1 MVGKNSVEP
10 GQMNTSVQPRIEESS
25 GSVTIFPLQQLVYA
39 ALILGGVTAGAEL
52 LNTIPWAHG
61 DISIM
66 WPSTG
71 LMVGMLLCVPQRQW
85 PAYIILGTVIDFAA
99 NLLPPLHAPL
109 WLSLSASG
117 CNVVEVTIAAWL
129 LSPALA
135 PHRYMARAS
144 QLVALLIY
152 GVFVAPGIA
161 SLCYATCLS
170 LAHFKSFWLVVPEW
184 FPGDALGIT
193 IMTPLY
199 LSLRSRAPF
208 SKRPWYEAAGL
219 FVFLIVVSVAVFWQ
233 TSLPL
238 LFVILPVLL
247 LVEMR
252 LGMAGAA
259 LGLLAV
265 STIGGF
271 LTSRGHGPIGLTVL
285 SPSPRTLMLQVFA
298 FVSMLLVYI
307 AEVVRAARV
316 RLGLNLRASE
326 QRFRLLA
333 EGSSDII
340 TLANLSREV
349 VYVSPSATTLLG
361 WDSRSAG
368 LFERG
373 AMVHPDDQASLEK
386 LYTDCLAGKARN
398 ILEFRG
404 RKRDG
409 GYLWLE
415 ANLVLHCDPETSAP
429 SGFINVV
436 RDISGRKAH
445 EEELN
450 KALNVAE
457 NRAITDAVTGIA
469 NRRRLDEYIEREW
482 QRAQTAHTKISVL
495 MIDVDRFKHYND
507 RYGHL
512 AGDRC
517 LREVTGAIA
526 NVVQRPSDFVGRY
539 GGEEF
544 VVVLPDTDLAGAWHI
559 GEKIRRAVELEQ
571 IPHEGNPHR
580 VVTVSIGCATIA
592 PLDTTK
598 SVQLLES
605 ADAAMYQ
612 AKEAGRNCVRLAN

>member
-1 MVGKNSVEP
+1 MITTTQRSIEKRSESVS
-10 GQMNTSVQPRIEESS
+10 M
-25 GSVTIFPLQQLVYA
+25 FPVRELICA
-39 ALILGGVTAGAEL
+39 ALILGGVTFGAEL
-52 LNTIPWAHG
+52 LNLLPWATSS
-61 DISIM
+61 ISIM

-71 LMVGMLLCVPQRQW
+71 LLVGMLLCAPPRQW
-85 PAYIILGTVIDFAA
+85 PAYIIVGTAVDFAA
-99 NLLPPLHAPL
+99 NLLPPLRAPL
-109 WLSLSASG
+109 WLALSASG
-117 CNVVEVTIAAWL
+117 CNVIEVTVAAWL
-129 LSPALA
+129 LRAALA
-135 PHRYMARAS
+135 PGRYMATAG
-144 QLVALLIY
+144 QLVRLLVY
-152 GVFVAPGIA
+152 GVIVAPGIA
-161 SLCYATCLS
+161 SLLYATCLS
-170 LAHFKSFWLVVPEW
+170 AKGFKGFWPSFVEW
-184 FPGDALGIT
+184 FPGDALGIS

-199 LSLRSRAPF
+199 LALRSRAPF
-208 SKRPWYEAAGL
+208 SRRTWYEATGL
-219 FVFLIVVSVAVFWQ
+219 FTLLCVISIGVFWQ

-238 LFVILPVLL
+238 LFAILPVLL
-247 LVEMR
+247 LVEVR

-271 LTSRGHGPIGLTVL
+271 FTSRGHGPIGLTVL
-285 SPSPRTLMLQVFA
+285 ALSPRTLMLQAFA

-307 AEVVRAARV
+307 AEVVRASRE
-316 RLGLNLRASE
+316 RLELSLRASE

-340 TLANLSREV
+340 TLTNLAREV

-361 WDSRSAG
+361 WDRNGAV

-373 AMVHPDDQASLEK
+373 AMVHPDDHATLEK
-386 LYTDCLAGKARN
+386 LYTDCLAGKTRN

-409 GYLWLE
+409 SYLWLE
-415 ANLVLHCDPETSAP
+415 ANLVLHCDPETASPA
-429 SGFINVV
+429 GFINVV
-436 RDISGRKAH
+436 RDISGRKAA

-457 NRAITDAVTGIA
+457 SRAITDAVTGIA
-469 NRRRLDEYIEREW
+469 NRRRLDEYVERQWE
-482 QRAQTAHTKISVL
+482 RAQNDGLTISVL
-495 MIDVDRFKHYND
+495 MIDVDHFKHYND

-526 NVVQRPSDFVGRY
+526 GVVQRPTDFVGRY

-544 VVVLPDTDLAGAWHI
+544 VVVLPDTDLAGALHV
-559 GEKIRRAVELEQ
+559 GEKIRCAVELEQ

-580 VVTVSIGCATIA
+580 VVTVSIGCATAA
-592 PLDTTK
+592 PDMDQR

-612 AKEAGRNCVRLAN
+612 AKEAGRNCVRLAT

>member
-1 MVGKNSVEP
+1 MTTTTQG
-10 GQMNTSVQPRIEESS
+10 TLEESS
-25 GSVTIFPLQQLVYA
+25 GAVRIFPVRELICA
-39 ALILGGVTAGAEL
+39 ALILGGVTVGAEL

-71 LMVGMLLCVPQRQW
+71 LLVGMLLCSPPRQW
-85 PAYIILGTVIDFAA
+85 PAYMLVGTAVDFAA
-99 NLLPPLHAPL
+99 TLLPPLRSPS
-109 WLSLSASG
+109 WLALSSAG
-117 CNVVEVTIAAWL
+117 CNVLEVTIAAWL
-129 LSPALA
+129 LRPALA
-135 PHRYMARAS
+135 PDRYMARS
-144 QLVALLIY
+144 GQLIRLLIY
-152 GVFVAPGIA
+152 GVIVAPGIA
-161 SLCYATCLS
+161 SLCYAACLS
-170 LAHFKSFWLVVPEW
+170 LQHFKPFWQIVPEW
-184 FPGDALGIT
+184 FPGDALGIA
-193 IMTPLY
+193 IMTPLF
-199 LSLRSRAPF
+199 LSLRSPAPF
-208 SKRPWYEAAGL
+208 SRRSWYEAVGL
-219 FVFLIVVSVAVFWQ
+219 FAFLCVVSIGVFAQ

-238 LFVILPVLL
+238 LFTILPVLL
-247 LVEMR
+247 LVEVR

-271 LTSRGHGPIGLTVL
+271 FTSRGFGPIGLTIL
-285 SPSPRTLMLQVFA
+285 APSPRTLMLQFFA

-307 AEVVRAARV
+307 AEVVRASRAR
-316 RLGLNLRASE
+316 LDLNLRASE

-340 TLANLSREV
+340 TLTNLKREV
-349 VYVSPSATTLLG
+349 IYVSPSATTLLG
-361 WDSRSAG
+361 WDDEG
-368 LFERG
+368 TPLFERG
-373 AMVHPDDQASLEK
+373 AMVHPDDLDSLDK
-386 LYTDCLAGKARN
+386 LYSDCLAGKTRN

-415 ANLVLHCDPETSAP
+415 ANLVLHRNPDSSAP
-429 SGFINVV
+429 AGFINVV

-457 NRAITDAVTGIA
+457 SRAITDAVTGIA
-469 NRRRLDEYIEREW
+469 NRRRLDEYVEKEW
-482 QRAQTAHTKISVL
+482 QRAQLGRSKLSVL
-495 MIDVDRFKHYND
+495 MIDVDHFKHYND

-526 NVVQRPSDFVGRY
+526 SVAQRPSDFVGRY

-559 GEKIRRAVELEQ
+559 GEKIRQAVELEQ

-580 VVTVSIGCATIA
+580 VVTVSIGCATTA
-592 PLDTTK
+592 PVVDQR

-612 AKEAGRNCVRLAN
+612 AKEGGRNCVRLAT

>member
-1 MVGKNSVEP
+1 
-10 GQMNTSVQPRIEESS
+10 MNTTTQRSMEKSHEAVS
-25 GSVTIFPLQQLVYA
+25 IFPVRELIYA

-52 LNTIPWAHG
+52 LNLIPWTAHT
-61 DISIM
+61 ISIM

-71 LMVGMLLCVPQRQW
+71 LLVGILLCAPPKQW
-85 PAYIILGTVIDFAA
+85 PAYILVGTAVDFAA
-99 NLLPPLHAPL
+99 NLLPPLRAPL

-117 CNVVEVTIAAWL
+117 CNVVEVTVAAWL
-129 LSPALA
+129 LRPFLA
-135 PHRYMARAS
+135 PGRYMATAG
-144 QLVALLIY
+144 QLVRLLLY
-152 GVFVAPGIA
+152 GVIVAPGVA
-161 SLCYATCLS
+161 SLLYAACLS
-170 LAHFKSFWLVVPEW
+170 TKGFKAFWPSFVEWL
-184 FPGDALGIT
+184 PGDALGIS

-199 LSLRSRAPF
+199 LALRSRAPF
-208 SKRPWYEAAGL
+208 SRRTWYEVTGL
-219 FVFLIVVSVAVFWQ
+219 FALLCAVSIGVFWQ

-247 LVEMR
+247 LVEVR

-271 LTSRGHGPIGLTVL
+271 FTARGSGPIGLTVFSL
-285 SPSPRTLMLQVFA
+285 LPRTLMLQAFA

-307 AEVVRAARV
+307 AEVVRASRV
-316 RLGLNLRASE
+316 RFELRLRASE

-340 TLANLSREV
+340 TLTNLEREV
-349 VYVSPSATTLLG
+349 VYVSPSATILLG
-361 WDSRSAG
+361 WDRSGMA

-373 AMVHPDDQASLEK
+373 AMVHPDDIGTFEK
-386 LYTDCLAGKARN
+386 LHTDCLAGKTRN

-404 RKRDG
+404 RRRDG
-409 GYLWLE
+409 SYLWLE
-415 ANLVLHCDPETSAP
+415 ANLVLHFDPETAAP
-429 SGFINVV
+429 AGFINVV
-436 RDISGRKAH
+436 RDISGRKAA

-457 NRAITDAVTGIA
+457 SRAITDAVTGIA

-482 QRAQTAHTKISVL
+482 ERAQSGGFVISVL
-495 MIDVDRFKHYND
+495 MIDVDHFKHYND

-526 NVVQRPSDFVGRY
+526 GVAQRPMDFVGRY

-544 VVVLPDTDLAGAWHI
+544 VVVLPDTDLAGALHV
-559 GEKIRRAVELEQ
+559 GEKIRLAVELEQ

-580 VVTVSIGCATIA
+580 VVTVSIGCAA
-592 PLDTTK
+592 
-598 SVQLLES
+598 SVPAMDQRSARLLES
-605 ADAAMYQ
+605 ADTAMYQ
-612 AKEAGRNCVRLAN
+612 AKEAGRNCVRLAT

>member
-1 MVGKNSVEP
+1 
-10 GQMNTSVQPRIEESS
+10 MNTAIQVSMEESS
-25 GSVTIFPLQQLVYA
+25 ESASLFPLRQLIYA

-52 LNTIPWAHG
+52 LNTISWMHG

-71 LMVGMLLCVPQRQW
+71 LLIGMLLCAPPRQW
-85 PAYIILGTVIDFAA
+85 PAYVVVGTAIDFAA
-99 NLLPPLHAPL
+99 NLLPPLRAPL
-109 WLSLSASG
+109 WLSLSATG
-117 CNVVEVTIAAWL
+117 CNVVEVLVAAWL
-129 LSPALA
+129 LRAPLA
-135 PHRYMARAS
+135 PERYMARAS
-144 QLVALLIY
+144 QLVSLLIY
-152 GVFVAPGIA
+152 GVIVAPGVA

-170 LAHFKSFWLVVPEW
+170 GIGFKSFWQVVPEW
-184 FPGDALGIT
+184 FPGDALGIA

-199 LSLRSRAPF
+199 LSLRARAPF
-208 SKRPWYEAAGL
+208 SSRTWYEAAGL
-219 FVFLIVVSVAVFWQ
+219 FTLLCAVSIGVFWQ

-247 LVEMR
+247 LVEVR

-265 STIGGF
+265 STIGGYY
-271 LTSRGHGPIGLTVL
+271 TARGHGPIGLTVYSL
-285 SPSPRTLMLQVFA
+285 SPRTFMLQVFA

-307 AEVVRAARV
+307 AEVVRAARA
-316 RLGLNLRASE
+316 RLELSLRASE

-340 TLANLSREV
+340 TLANLNHNV
-349 VYVSPSATTLLG
+349 VYVSPSASTLLG
-361 WDSRSAG
+361 WENQGNG

-373 AMVHPDDQASLEK
+373 AMVHPDDIAPLEK
-386 LYTDCLAGKARN
+386 LYTDCLAGKTRN

-415 ANLVLHCDPETSAP
+415 ANLVLHRDPATGDPA
-429 SGFINVV
+429 GFINVV

-469 NRRRLDEYIEREW
+469 NRRRLDEYVEKEW
-482 QRAQTAHTKISVL
+482 QRAQIGRSKISML
-495 MIDVDRFKHYND
+495 MIDIDLFKHYND

-526 NVVQRPSDFVGRY
+526 SVAQRPADFVGRY

-580 VVTVSIGCATIA
+580 VVTVSIGCATTA
-592 PLDTTK
+592 PVENTP

-612 AKEAGRNCVRLAN
+612 AKEAGRNCVRLAT

>member
-1 MVGKNSVEP
+1 
-10 GQMNTSVQPRIEESS
+10 MNTTVQSGMEEGSES
-25 GSVTIFPLQQLVYA
+25 GSIFPLRQLIYA

-71 LMVGMLLCVPQRQW
+71 LLVGMLLCVPQRQW
-85 PAYIILGTVIDFAA
+85 PAYILLGTAIDFMAT
-99 NLLPPLHAPL
+99 LLPPLHAPL
-109 WLSLSASG
+109 WLALSASG
-117 CNVVEVTIAAWL
+117 CNLIEVTVAAWL
-129 LSPALA
+129 LRPALA

-144 QLVALLIY
+144 QLVSLLIY
-152 GVFVAPGIA
+152 GVFVAPGVA

-199 LSLRSRAPF
+199 LSLRNRAPF
-208 SKRPWYEAAGL
+208 SKRTWYEATGL
-219 FVFLIVVSVAVFWQ
+219 FALLVIVSIGVFWQ

-247 LVEMR
+247 LVEVR

-265 STIGGF
+265 ATIGGL

-285 SPSPRTLMLQVFA
+285 APSPRTLMLQTFA

-307 AEVVRAARV
+307 AEVVRAARE
-316 RLGLNLRASE
+316 RLEFNLRASE

-340 TLANLSREV
+340 TLANLNREV
-349 VYVSPSATTLLG
+349 VYVSPSASTLLG
-361 WDSRSAG
+361 WDNQSAG

-373 AMVHPDDQASLEK
+373 AMVHPDDKASLEK
-386 LYTDCLAGKARN
+386 LYTDCFAGKTRN

-415 ANLVLHCDPETSAP
+415 ANLVLHSEPVTGSPA
-429 SGFINVV
+429 GFINVV

-469 NRRRLDEYIEREW
+469 NRRRLDEYVEREW
-482 QRAQTAHTKISVL
+482 QRARNVHSKISVL
-495 MIDVDRFKHYND
+495 MIDVDHFKHYND

-526 NVVQRPSDFVGRY
+526 SVVQRPTDFVGRY

-559 GEKIRRAVELEQ
+559 GEKIRHAVELEQ

-580 VVTVSIGCATIA
+580 VVTVSIGCATTE
-592 PLDTTK
+592 PLETTQ

-612 AKEAGRNCVRLAN
+612 AKDAGRNCVRLAN

>member
-1 MVGKNSVEP
+1 MS
-10 GQMNTSVQPRIEESS
+10 TTTHRSIEESS
-25 GSVTIFPLQQLVYA
+25 KAVSLVPVRQLIYA
-39 ALILGGVTAGAEL
+39 ALILGSVTFGAEL
-52 LNTIPWAHG
+52 LNLIPWATNN
-61 DISIM
+61 ISIM

-71 LMVGMLLCVPQRQW
+71 LLVGMLLCTPPRQW
-85 PAYIILGTVIDFAA
+85 PAYIIVGTAVDFAA

-109 WLSLSASG
+109 WLALSASA
-117 CNVVEVTIAAWL
+117 CNVIEVTVAAWL
-129 LSPALA
+129 LRPHLA
-135 PHRYMARAS
+135 PERYMATAG
-144 QLVALLIY
+144 QLVRLLVY
-152 GVFVAPGIA
+152 GVILAPGIA
-161 SLCYATCLS
+161 SLLYATCLS
-170 LAHFKSFWLVVPEW
+170 TKGFKGFWPSFLEW
-184 FPGDALGIT
+184 FPGDALGIS

-199 LSLRSRAPF
+199 LALRSRAPF
-208 SKRPWYEAAGL
+208 LRRPWYEATGL
-219 FVFLIVVSVAVFWQ
+219 FALLCAVSIGVFWQ

-238 LFVILPVLL
+238 LFAILPVLL
-247 LVEMR
+247 LVEVR

-265 STIGGF
+265 ATIGGF
-271 LTSRGHGPIGLTVL
+271 FTARGFGPIGLTVFTL
-285 SPSPRTLMLQVFA
+285 SPRTLMLQVFA

-307 AEVVRAARV
+307 AEVVRASRAR
-316 RLGLNLRASE
+316 LELNLRASE

-340 TLANLSREV
+340 TLTNLEREV

-361 WDSRSAG
+361 WDRDGAL
-368 LFERG
+368 LFEHG
-373 AMVHPDDQASLEK
+373 AMVHPEDVASLEK
-386 LYTDCLAGKARN
+386 LYTDCLAGKTRN

-409 GYLWLE
+409 SYLWLE
-415 ANLVLHCDPETSAP
+415 ANLVLHRNPEAGAP
-429 SGFINVV
+429 AGFINVV
-436 RDISGRKAH
+436 RDISGRKAA

-450 KALNVAE
+450 KALNVAKS
-457 NRAITDAVTGIA
+457 RAITDAVTGIA
-469 NRRRLDEYIEREW
+469 NRRRLDEYVEKEW
-482 QRAQTAHTKISVL
+482 ERAQNGRLMISVL
-495 MIDVDRFKHYND
+495 MIDVDHFKNYND

-526 NVVQRPSDFVGRY
+526 NVTQRPADFVGRY

-544 VVVLPDTDLAGAWHI
+544 VVVLPDTDLAGALHV

-580 VVTVSIGCATIA
+580 VVTVSIGCATMA
-592 PLDTTK
+592 PAMDQR

-612 AKEAGRNCVRLAN
+612 AKEAGRNCVRLAT

>member
-1 MVGKNSVEP
+1 
-10 GQMNTSVQPRIEESS
+10 MNTSVQVSTED
-25 GSVTIFPLQQLVYA
+25 GSRSVSVFPLQQLIYA

-52 LNTIPWAHG
+52 LNTISWRHG

-71 LMVGMLLCVPQRQW
+71 LLVGMLICAPRRQW
-85 PAYIILGTVIDFAA
+85 PAYIAVATVIDFAA
-99 NLLPPLHAPL
+99 TLLPPLNSPP
-109 WLSLSASG
+109 WLSLSASV
-117 CNVVEVTIAAWL
+117 CNIVEVVVAASL
-129 LSPALA
+129 LRPALA
-135 PHRYMARAS
+135 PDRYVARAS
-144 QLVALLIY
+144 QLASLLIY
-152 GVFVAPGIA
+152 GVIVAPGIA

-170 LAHFKSFWLVVPEW
+170 LEHFKSFWQIVPEW

-199 LSLRSRAPF
+199 ISLQKRAPF
-208 SKRPWYEAAGL
+208 SNRSWYEAAGL
-219 FVFLIVVSVAVFWQ
+219 FLLLCIVSIGVFYQ

-265 STIGGF
+265 ASIGGF
-271 LTSRGHGPIGLTVL
+271 FTARGHGPIGLTVL
-285 SPSPRTLMLQVFA
+285 TLSPRTLMLQLFA

-307 AEVVRAARV
+307 AEVVRAARA
-316 RLGLNLRASE
+316 RLELNLRASE

-340 TLANLSREV
+340 TLANLQREV
-349 VYVSPSATTLLG
+349 IYVSPSATTLLG
-361 WDSRSAG
+361 WDPQDAA

-373 AMVHPDDQASLEK
+373 SMVHPDDVASIEK
-386 LYTDCLAGKARN
+386 LYTDCLAGKTRN

-415 ANLVLHCDPETSAP
+415 ANLVLHCEPETGAP
-429 SGFINVV
+429 AGFINVV
-436 RDISGRKAH
+436 REISGRKAH

-482 QRAQTAHTKISVL
+482 QRAQTGRSKISLL
-495 MIDVDRFKHYND
+495 MIDVDHFKHYND
-507 RYGHL
+507 HYGHL

-526 NVVQRPSDFVGRY
+526 SVVQRPSDFVGRY

-571 IPHEGNPHR
+571 IPHEGNPHH
-580 VVTVSIGCATIA
+580 VVTVSIGCATTSPA
-592 PLDTTK
+592 DNAK
-598 SVQLLES
+598 SIQLLES

-612 AKEAGRNCVRLAN
+612 AKEAGRNCVRLAT